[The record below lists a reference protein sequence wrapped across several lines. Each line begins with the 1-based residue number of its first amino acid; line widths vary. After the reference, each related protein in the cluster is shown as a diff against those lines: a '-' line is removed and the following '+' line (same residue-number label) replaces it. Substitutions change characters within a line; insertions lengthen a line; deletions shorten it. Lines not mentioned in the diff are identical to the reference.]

1 MSKPRSFFTPPRWKP
16 LVIYTSLTLI
26 TLAMLAVGY
35 FFITHSPFYLY
46 LEQVNPANH
55 KH

>member
-1 MSKPRSFFTPPRWKP
+1 MSKFRSLMAALRLKP
-16 LVIYTSLTLI
+16 IALYVFLSLA
-26 TLAMLAVGY
+26 TLAMLGVGY
-35 FFITHSPFYLY
+35 VFITNSAFYLY